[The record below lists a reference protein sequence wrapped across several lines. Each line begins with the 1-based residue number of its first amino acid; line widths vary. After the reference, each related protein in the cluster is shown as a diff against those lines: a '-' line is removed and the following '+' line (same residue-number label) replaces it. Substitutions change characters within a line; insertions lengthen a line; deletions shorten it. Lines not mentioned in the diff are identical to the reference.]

1 LGIILFWLFCL
12 LVGMSKAAQA
22 QIESLRHQLEQ
33 LRMEASLPRKRI
45 SEVSR
50 DLMDYCEKHKSQD
63 VLVTGIADSHN
74 PFQEKKSC
82 VLL

>member
-1 LGIILFWLFCL
+1 
-12 LVGMSKAAQA
+12 MSKAAQG
-22 QIESLRHQLEQ
+22 QIEALRHQLEQ
-33 LRMEASLPRKRI
+33 LRMEASLPRKKI

-50 DLMDYCEKHKSQD
+50 DLMDYCEKNKAQD

-82 VLL
+82 SIL